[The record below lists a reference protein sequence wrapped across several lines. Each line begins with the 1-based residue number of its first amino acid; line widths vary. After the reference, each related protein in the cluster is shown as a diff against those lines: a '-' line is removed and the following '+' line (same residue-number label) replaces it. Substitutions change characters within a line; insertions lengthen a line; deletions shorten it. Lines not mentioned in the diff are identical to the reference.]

1 VDPRAASTPDE
12 QALIDDARRE
22 NTFGLMMWLNMLM
35 EFGDTF
41 NYTGA
46 DFREWCSSAGFRS
59 LDVIPLVAS
68 SSAAVA
74 YK

>member
-1 VDPRAASTPDE
+1 M
-12 QALIDDARRE
+12 IDDVRRE
-22 NTFGLMMWLNMLM
+22 NTFGLMMRLNMLM
-35 EFGDTF
+35 EFGDAV

-46 DFREWCSSAGFRS
+46 DFWARCSSAGFRS
-59 LDVIPLVAS
+59 LDVIPLAAS